1 MMTTTMQPTKSSM
14 TTITQ
19 AFAGVPLAAQ
29 ATLDSPIGPLTA
41 LATSKGLAGLWFD
54 ALENAPGRPKLSR
67 APSGGWPGEAG
78 LGGRQK
84 HHPGDLDAPLDA
96 KNSHIVAM
104 QRWLDAY
111 WSKQNPSP
119 RDVTLDLH
127 GTPFQRAV
135 WQALLGI
142 PLGRTK
148 TYGEIASQVAKF
160 GFGAV
165 PRATGT
171 AVGRNPVSILVPCH
185 RVIGAN
191 GSLTGYAGGLPRK
204 EKLLEHEGVL
214 LT

>member
-1 MMTTTMQPTKSSM
+1 MQPTKSSM

-41 LATSKGLAGLWFD
+41 LATDKGLAGLWFD
-54 ALENAPGRPKLSR
+54 A
-67 APSGGWPGEAG
+67 
-78 LGGRQK
+78 QK
-84 HHPGDLDAPLDA
+84 HHPGDLDAPVDA
-96 KNSHIVAM
+96 KNPHIVAM
-104 QRWLDAY
+104 RRWLDAY
-111 WSKQNPSP
+111 WSNQNPSP

-135 WQALLGI
+135 WRALLGI

-148 TYGEIASQVAKF
+148 TYGEIAAQV
-160 GFGAV
+160 GNGAAPRDSRGCAPRDGRGCA
-165 PRATGT
+165 PRAVGT

-204 EKLLEHEGVL
+204 EKLLQHEGVL

>member
-1 MMTTTMQPTKSSM
+1 VTLKPTRSSM
-14 TTITQ
+14 TTIKQ
-19 AFAGVPLAAQ
+19 AFDGVPLVAQ
-29 ATLDSPIGPLTA
+29 ATIETPVGPLTA
-41 LATSKGLAGLWFD
+41 LATKKGLAGLWFD
-54 ALENAPGRPKLSR
+54 A
-67 APSGGWPGEAG
+67 
-78 LGGRQK
+78 QK

-96 KNSHIVAM
+96 KNPHIVAV

-111 WSKQNPSP
+111 WSGRDPSP
-119 RDVTLDLH
+119 RDVALDLH

-142 PLGRTK
+142 ALGCTR
-148 TYGEIASQVAKF
+148 TYGEIASQI
-160 GFGAV
+160 GAAPRGTGATA
-165 PRATGT
+165 PRAVGT

-204 EKLLEHEGVL
+204 EKLLQHEGVL

>member
-1 MMTTTMQPTKSSM
+1 MMTTMQATKSS
-14 TTITQ
+14 TIPITQ

-29 ATLDSPIGPLTA
+29 AMLDSPLGPMTA
-41 LATSKGLAGLWFD
+41 LATHHGLAGLWFD
-54 ALENAPGRPKLSR
+54 APENALGRPELSR
-67 APSGGWPGEAG
+67 APSGGRPAEAG

-84 HHPGDLDAPLDA
+84 HHPGDLDAPTDA
-96 KNSHIVAM
+96 NNPHIVAM

-111 WSKQNPSP
+111 WSGRNPSP

-135 WQALLGI
+135 WTALLGI
-142 PLGRTK
+142 SFGHTR
-148 TYGEIASQVAKF
+148 TYGEVATQV
-160 GFGAV
+160 GPGAV

-171 AVGRNPVSILVPCH
+171 AVGRNPISILVPCH

-204 EKLLEHEGVL
+204 EKLLQHEGVL

>member
-1 MMTTTMQPTKSSM
+1 MMMMTMQQPTKSSM

-29 ATLDSPIGPLTA
+29 AAVETPLGPLTA
-41 LATSKGLAGLWFD
+41 LATRKGLAGLWFD
-54 ALENAPGRPKLSR
+54 A
-67 APSGGWPGEAG
+67 
-78 LGGRQK
+78 QK
-84 HHPGDLDAPLDA
+84 HHPGDLDAPVDA
-96 KNSHIVAM
+96 NHPHIVAV

-111 WSKQNPSP
+111 WSNQNPSP
-119 RDVTLDLH
+119 DGVTLDLH

-142 PLGRTK
+142 ALGRTK
-148 TYGEIASQVAKF
+148 SYGEIAAQV
-160 GFGAV
+160 GNGAV
-165 PRATGT
+165 PRENSGTAPRENRGTAPRENRGTAPRAVGT

-191 GSLTGYAGGLPRK
+191 GSLTGYAGGLHRK
-204 EKLLEHEGVL
+204 EKLLQHEGIL

>member
-1 MMTTTMQPTKSSM
+1 MTMTMQPTKSSM

-41 LATSKGLAGLWFD
+41 LATNKGLAGLWFD
-54 ALENAPGRPKLSR
+54 A
-67 APSGGWPGEAG
+67 
-78 LGGRQK
+78 QK
-84 HHPGDLDAPLDA
+84 HHPGDLDAPVDA
-96 KNSHIVAM
+96 NNPHIVAM

-111 WSKQNPSP
+111 WSNKNPSP
-119 RDVTLDLH
+119 DEVTLDLH
-127 GTPFQRAV
+127 GSVFQRTV

-142 PLGRTK
+142 PLGHTK
-148 TYGEIASQVAKF
+148 TYGEVATQV
-160 GFGAV
+160 GPGAV
-165 PRATGT
+165 PRAVGT

-204 EKLLEHEGVL
+204 EKLLQHEGVL